1 MNNSIVTNTEQPVK
15 FLIQRNKGAMPV
27 RKYAKLRR
35 NSIDEQVGLS
45 SPQLQELTHGK
56 PVYWEHK
63 IAPFKSIVEGKFYLS
78 ENRRQSLMMPG
89 GMTSLSRYAAY
100 QPVK

>member
-1 MNNSIVTNTEQPVK
+1 MK
-15 FLIQRNKGAMPV
+15 YMIQRNKGAMPV

-45 SPQLQELTHGK
+45 SPQLQDLTHGK

-63 IAPFKSIVEGKFYLS
+63 IVPFKSIVEGKYYLP
-78 ENRRQSLMMPG
+78 ENLKQSLIIPG

-100 QPVK
+100 QPSK